1 MTTAT
6 VQDTVLCAFCKGRG
20 TDPYDQLSA
29 LSKCGAC
36 DGTGTKVVSSPHTTC
51 AFCRGTGSYKTF
63 RCLVCGG
70 AGAVPVMDGPT
81 ETCPECEGMASE
93 ASSGL
98 PCVRCRGRGVIRQPD
113 HDLSHIMRRDR
124 NVHKNIT

>member
-1 MTTAT
+1 MAAAS

-36 DGTGTKVVSSPHTTC
+36 DGTGTKVVTSPHTTC
-51 AFCRGTGSYKTF
+51 TFCRGTGSYKTF

-70 AGAVPVMDGPT
+70 AGAVPVLDGPT
-81 ETCPECEGMASE
+81 ETCPECEGMSSE

-98 PCVRCRGRGVIRQPD
+98 PCVRCRGRGVIRQ
-113 HDLSHIMRRDR
+113 SGHIYP
-124 NVHKNIT
+124 HH